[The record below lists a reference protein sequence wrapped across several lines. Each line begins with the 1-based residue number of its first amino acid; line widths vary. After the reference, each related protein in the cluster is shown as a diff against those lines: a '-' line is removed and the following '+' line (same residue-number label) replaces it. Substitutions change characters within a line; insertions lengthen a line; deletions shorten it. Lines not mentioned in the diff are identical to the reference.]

1 MLAAAAPTVKLAPD
15 TTPEQRSCAQDID
28 QALTI
33 FWNLVERLQDAADA
47 QQPIHQVEE
56 IIFRDVL
63 TMGLALLRSFLAA
76 SGDGDVGPTLT
87 IPGERPEEPPH
98 VLPRLD
104 EPRSRP
110 YLSIFGEVT
119 IERVGY
125 GEDRLDAAPL
135 DARLHL
141 PRRQYSHLLQR
152 WLGAFVIDDAHAEAV
167 RKLQMILGIT
177 IPVKASE
184 DLNREQAGDVEPFQD
199 HLPVPEPSQEG
210 SLVVVTADCKGV
222 PLIRSALAAAE
233 SEAEAQET
241 PTSSEPHHRRGKGEK
256 ANKKRMAA
264 VGAVYTIDRF
274 VRTTDEVIDELQRKT
289 AGKRRP
295 RPRHKRVRADLL
307 LGKVS
312 LFLWL
317 ADELC
322 RRNPE
327 GTKPVVFLSDGERA
341 LHDRQREY
349 LPEDV
354 TCILDLLHVM
364 ERLWKVAW
372 CLFEETTQK
381 AEAERWVEIGG
392 KISRPLHGPAAVAE
406 LPGGRPDD
414 AWRQPPRDSC
424 SASLAGSRSPSHG
437 SPKSEPARQR
447 VASPQAPPGRAAS
460 LSPGQ
465 ILRSL
470 PPQEAPG
477 ERPCHRRRRRWP
489 ARRAVSIRPTAPGP
503 RWPPALRPRRPPA
516 PKSKVTS
523 NQIST
528 RGLPCRVAT
537 VPRIAVQNRGPPWA
551 ARPSNPAR
559 SSPSRRSGSAAPRWS

>member
-15 TTPEQRSCAQDID
+15 TTPEQRSWAQDIG
-28 QALTI
+28 QGLTI
-33 FWNLVERLQDAADA
+33 FWNLVERIQNAADA
-47 QQPIHQVEE
+47 RQPIHRVEE

-63 TMGLALLRSFLAA
+63 TMGLALLRSFLTA

-87 IPGERPEEPPH
+87 IPGGRPDEPPH

-110 YLSIFGEVT
+110 YLSVFGEVT

-125 GEDRLDAAPL
+125 GNDRLDAAPL

-141 PRRQYSHLLQR
+141 PRRQYSYLLQR
-152 WLGAFVIDDAHAEAV
+152 WLGAFVIDDAHAEAA
-167 RKLQMILGIT
+167 RKLQMILGLS

-184 DLNREQAGDVEPFQD
+184 DLNREQASDVEPFQD
-199 HLPVPEPSQEG
+199 HLPVPEPSREG
-210 SLVVVTADCKGV
+210 PIVVVTADCKGV

-233 SEAEAQET
+233 AAEEAQGT
-241 PTSSEPHHRRGKGEK
+241 AASSEPHHRRGKGEK

-264 VGAVYTIDRF
+264 VGAVYTIEPF
-274 VRTTDEVIDELQRKT
+274 VRTTDEVVDELQRKR

-295 RPRHKRVRADLL
+295 RPQHKRVRADLL
-307 LGKVS
+307 LGKVT

-349 LPEDV
+349 LPEGV

-381 AEAERWVEIGG
+381 AQAERWVEDRLRMLLDGKVGGVIGG
-392 KISRPLHGPAAVAE
+392 LRQTLTKRKLRGS
-406 LPGGRPDD
+406 GR
-414 AWRQPPRDSC
+414 
-424 SASLAGSRSPSHG
+424 
-437 SPKSEPARQR
+437 K
-447 VASPQAPPGRAAS
+447 
-460 LSPGQ
+460 
-465 ILRSL
+465 
-470 PPQEAPG
+470 
-477 ERPCHRRRRRWP
+477 
-489 ARRAVSIRPTAPGP
+489 
-503 RWPPALRPRRPPA
+503 
-516 PKSKVTS
+516 
-523 NQIST
+523 
-528 RGLPCRVAT
+528 T
-537 VPRIAVQNRGPPWA
+537 VREVINYFDRNRGRMRYDEYLA
-551 ARPSNPAR
+551 AGYPIG
-559 SSPSRRSGSAAPRWS
+559 SGVIEGACRHLVKDRLERAGMRWHPDGAQAMLDLRATYLNGEWEAFWSYHVEQEDDRLYRKLRKTG